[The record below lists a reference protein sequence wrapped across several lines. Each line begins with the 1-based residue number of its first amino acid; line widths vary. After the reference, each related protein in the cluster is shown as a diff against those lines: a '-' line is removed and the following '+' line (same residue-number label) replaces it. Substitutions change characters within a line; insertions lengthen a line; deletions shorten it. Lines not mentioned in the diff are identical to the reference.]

1 MKPFIVR
8 FMHSLE
14 YVQDVAF
21 AVGEVPLLED
31 VFENDGDTV
40 HLIGTPPL
48 AVPEHPEAEQPEI
61 F

>member
-1 MKPFIVR
+1 
-8 FMHSLE
+8 MHSLE

-21 AVGEVPLLED
+21 AVGEVPLPED